1 MYRYIRAEKAA
12 DPEAKI
18 ALMCRLLGVS
28 RSGYYDWCRR
38 QDAGTRGRAAENEV
52 LLELIRQVH
61 QDFRYYGAPRVREE
75 LRRDYP
81 RVGRHRVAR
90 LMRDNGIRAN
100 RGKVKSRKRAAPPA
114 RRPEITDLVRRD
126 FHADVENALW
136 FTDVTQVRTGQGWL
150 YAAVILDAFNR
161 EVVTWAVDE
170 YDTPKTVMTALTDAI
185 GIRHP
190 PPGCIIHSDR
200 GYQFT
205 AHDWVD
211 TAARDR
217 LLVSMG
223 ARKSCYDNA
232 AMESW
237 FASFKNEEIYP
248 NGQPATKQ
256 EARRRLFRYVWSYNT
271 RRLHSRLGYVP
282 PKTYAAQSSICP

>member
-1 MYRYIRAEKAA
+1 MYRYIHAEKAA
-12 DPEAKI
+12 DPEIKI

-28 RSGYYDWCRR
+28 RSGYYDWTRR
-38 QDAGTRGRAAENEV
+38 QGAAVTGRAAENAV
-52 LLELIRQVH
+52 LLEQIRRVH
-61 QDFRYYGAPRVREE
+61 ADFGYYGAPRIRAE
-75 LRRDYP
+75 LRGQHP

-100 RGKVKSRKRAAPPA
+100 RGKVKGRKRAAPPA
-114 RRPEITDLVRRD
+114 RRPEIVDLVQRD
-126 FHADVENALW
+126 FHADVENAVW

-161 EVVTWAVDE
+161 EIVTWTVDE
-170 YDTPKTVMTALTDAI
+170 YDTPKTVITALRDAI
-185 GIRHP
+185 RIRHP

-205 AHDWVD
+205 AHNWVD
-211 TAARDR
+211 TATQER
-217 LLVSMG
+217 LRVSMG
-223 ARKSCYDNA
+223 ARKSCFDNA

-248 NGQPATKQ
+248 NGQPATRQ
-256 EARRRLFRYVWSYNT
+256 EARRRLFRYVWTYNT
-271 RRLHSRLGYVP
+271 KRRHSRLGYLAP
-282 PKTYAAQSSICP
+282 QTYAAQSSICP

>member
-1 MYRYIRAEKAA
+1 VYRYIRAEKAA

-52 LLELIRQVH
+52 LLALIRQVH